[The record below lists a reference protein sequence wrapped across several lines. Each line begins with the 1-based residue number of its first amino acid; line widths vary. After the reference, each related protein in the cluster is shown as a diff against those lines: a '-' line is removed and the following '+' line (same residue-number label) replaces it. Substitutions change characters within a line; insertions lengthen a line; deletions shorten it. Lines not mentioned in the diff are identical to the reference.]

1 MNIALILSGG
11 TGVRMGTDIP
21 KQYIRVDGRP
31 VIFYALDAFEAHEMI
46 DRIQIV
52 ADDRW
57 HELISQYE
65 GKKPTGFSRPGIN
78 RQYSILNGLADIM
91 NYADHPHDHVI
102 IHDAARPLL
111 NGETVTQIL
120 KALENHEAVTPI
132 LPLKDTIYLY
142 EDGIFTGTAERS
154 KLAAGQ
160 TPEGFLLGRYY
171 EAVKGLLPDR
181 ILQITGSL
189 QAALEAGMNAA
200 PIPGDEGNFKITTM
214 EDLEKFRQII
224 KQRKNSRKL

>member
-21 KQYIRVDGRP
+21 KQYIKVDGRP
-31 VIFYALDAFEAHEMI
+31 IIFYVLDTFEAHKMI

-52 ADDRW
+52 ADERW
-57 HELISQYE
+57 HDLISQYT
-65 GKKPTGFSRPGIN
+65 GKKLAGFSKPGVN
-78 RQYSILNGLADIM
+78 RQVSILNGLADILT
-91 NYADHPHDHVI
+91 YADSEDHVI

-111 NGETVTQIL
+111 SGAMITQIL
-120 KALENHEAVTPI
+120 KTLKDHEAVTPI

-142 EDGIFTGTAERS
+142 ENGIFTGTAERS

-160 TPEGFLLGRYY
+160 APEGFLLGRYY
-171 EAVKGLLPDR
+171 EAVKKLLPDR
-181 ILQITGSL
+181 ILHITGSL
-189 QAALEAGMNAA
+189 QAALEAGMDAA

-214 EDLEKFRQII
+214 EDLENFRQII
-224 KQRKNSRKL
+224 NSNKQ